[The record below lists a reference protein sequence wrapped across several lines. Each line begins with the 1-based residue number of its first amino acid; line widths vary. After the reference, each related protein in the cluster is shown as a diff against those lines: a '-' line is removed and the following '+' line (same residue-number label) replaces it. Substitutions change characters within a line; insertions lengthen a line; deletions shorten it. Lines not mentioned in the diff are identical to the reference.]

1 MPITLDQTLKQIQEA
16 SDYLKTQIPNHSSL
30 YACIVCGSGLG
41 GLADTLDEVTVINY
55 SDIPHF
61 PTTTVTGH
69 AGKLVSGVIEGKP
82 VLCMVGRFH
91 YYEGHPLSHV
101 VFPIRVMAT
110 LGIRILIATNAA
122 GGLNPEYNVGDVMV
136 IEDHVSLAN
145 LSGLHPLV
153 GPNLETFGARFIST
167 SDAYDLELRRAA
179 FQAATLLTANNGQLT
194 IHEGIYANV
203 SGPTYETRAE
213 CRLLRLAGAD
223 AVGMSTV
230 PEVVTAKHCGMRILA
245 MSLITNK
252 VVMARQPPSYAPP
265 PASHP
270 EEVHA
275 SHEEV
280 LAASA
285 SKALLM
291 QDLIKGIFSLL
302 R

>member
-1 MPITLDQTLKQIQEA
+1 
-16 SDYLKTQIPNHSSL
+16 
-30 YACIVCGSGLG
+30 
-41 GLADTLDEVTVINY
+41 
-55 SDIPHF
+55 
-61 PTTTVTGH
+61 
-69 AGKLVSGVIEGKP
+69 
-82 VLCMVGRFH
+82 MVGRFH
-91 YYEGHPLSHV
+91 YYEGYALSQV
-101 VFPIRVMAT
+101 VFPIRVMAS
-110 LGIRILIATNAA
+110 LGIKTLIATNAA
-122 GGLNPEYNVGDVMV
+122 GGLNPDYNVGDVMV

-145 LSGLHPLV
+145 LSGIHPLV
-153 GPNLETFGARFIST
+153 GPNLDCFGERFIST
-167 SDAYDLELRRAA
+167 SDAYDLELRRIA
-179 FQAATLLTANNGQLT
+179 FEAATLLSAIKGQLT
-194 IHEGIYANV
+194 MHEGIYANV

-230 PEVVTAKHCGMRILA
+230 PEVIAAKHCGMKILA

-265 PASHP
+265 PAGLP

-302 R
+302 K